1 MRLEEL
7 LVAKGLVKP
16 ADLDRAAERRLQ
28 RGGQLADSLLAL
40 RLITL
45 EQLSAVLQMTP
56 PATPSS
62 PEETGLSQRLLTA
75 LLLKAIQSGGA
86 DTVPKIVELL
96 KLPSGLVGTLIQQ
109 AIDQKLMRIVGSEGR
124 GAIPV
129 LTYGLTETG
138 RAAALEAIEKSKYL
152 GPAPVSL
159 ASYIDQVKRQR
170 LGNEQ
175 ATRERIR
182 KAFSD
187 LIVPEQFVNRI
198 GPAINSAKSILLYG
212 PPGNGKSSIAERIGR
227 VYTDIIYVPYCVEI
241 EGQIIKIFDLTVHDE
256 INKPA
261 DPGRGEIEIRR
272 EDFDRR
278 WVACK
283 RPIVIVGG
291 EFTLDML
298 DLRYNAAS
306 NYYEAPLHVKAL
318 GGIFVLDDFG
328 RQFVRPKDLLNRWI
342 VPLEER
348 IDYLRLATGATIEIP
363 FDELV
368 IFSTNLTPED
378 LMDPAFLRRIP
389 YKIELGPPT
398 LENYRV
404 MFDRVA
410 KARGLELTDEAFAWV
425 IEELQ
430 AKRGHALASYQP
442 GFITNQVLDACR
454 FEEIPPQITKTFIAD
469 ALSNLYTSHAR
480 DRATAASAVGSPESE

>member
-7 LVAKGLVKP
+7 LVAKGLLQP
-16 ADLDRAAERRLQ
+16 ADLERAAQRRLL

-56 PATPSS
+56 PATPST
-62 PEETGLSQRLLTA
+62 PGETGLSQRLL
-75 LLLKAIQSGGA
+75 LSLVLKAIQSGGA
-86 DTVPKIVELL
+86 DTIPKIVELL
-96 KLPSGLVGTLIQQ
+96 KLPSGVIGALIQQ
-109 AIDQKLMRIVGSEGR
+109 AVDQKLMRIAGSEGR
-124 GAIPV
+124 GSIPV
-129 LTYGLTETG
+129 LTYGLTDSG
-138 RAAALEAIEKSKYL
+138 RAAALEAVDQSKYL

-159 ASYIDQVKRQR
+159 AAYIDQINRQR
-170 LGNEQ
+170 LGNER
-175 ATRERIR
+175 ATRERIK

-187 LIVPEQFVNRI
+187 LIVTEQFINRL
-198 GPAINSAKSILLYG
+198 GPAINSGKSILLYG
-212 PPGNGKSSIAERIGR
+212 PPGNGKSSIAERVGR
-227 VYTDIIYVPYCVEI
+227 IFTDIIYVPYCVEI
-241 EGQIIKIFDLTVHDE
+241 EGQIIKIFDLSVHEE
-256 INKPA
+256 INKPN
-261 DPGRGEIEIRR
+261 DGGRTEIEIRR

-283 RPIVIVGG
+283 RPIVITGG

-298 DLRYNAAS
+298 DLRYNVAS

-342 VPLEER
+342 VPLEDR
-348 IDYLRLATGATIEIP
+348 IDYLKLSTGATIQIP

-389 YKIELGPPT
+389 YKIELGPPS
-398 LENYRV
+398 LEDYRK
-404 MFDRVA
+404 MFEGIA
-410 KARGLELTDEAFAWV
+410 KARGLELTDQIFSWV

-430 AKRGHALASYQP
+430 IKRGHSLASYQP
-442 GFITNQVLDACR
+442 GFITNQVLDACQ
-454 FEEIPPQITKTFIAD
+454 FEGIPPQIKKTFIAD
-469 ALSNLYTSHAR
+469 ALSNLYTSSASAKG
-480 DRATAASAVGSPESE
+480 RATANDATGPE